1 MCACAV
7 VVVSVRSWTE
17 LTEAPSG
24 DSLLMQNAV
33 TERSAQAA
41 VKRAKGTA
49 KGDNPA
55 TKYQGSVLK
64 AVRMDGPTPRSVT
77 NVSMG
82 RYSVSRFQRVPCMPR
97 N

>member
-7 VVVSVRSWTE
+7 VVSVRSRTE
-17 LTEAPSG
+17 LTEAPS

-41 VKRAKGTA
+41 IKRAKGTA

-77 NVSMG
+77 SVSKG
-82 RYSVSRFQRVPCMPR
+82 RYSVSRF
-97 N
+97 

>member
-1 MCACAV
+1 
-7 VVVSVRSWTE
+7 
-17 LTEAPSG
+17 
-24 DSLLMQNAV
+24 MQNAV

-41 VKRAKGTA
+41 IKRAKGTA

-77 NVSMG
+77 SVSMG
-82 RYSVSRFQRVPCMPR
+82 WYWAIQAGLLTPLTFARHRLSPLAAFTSGAYILR
-97 N
+97 NGRR